1 MSQPIVRFT
10 REGHAELD
18 AFLADR
24 IYEFNAKTTGFD
36 DGEVF
41 GAAVRSP
48 GDDVVA
54 AVTGHTWGGTCH
66 VTHLWVHEAHRHK
79 GLGSLLMNA
88 VEGEARR
95 KGCRQVILATHSFQ
109 APAFYERLGYRRQ
122 ASIPQY
128 PAGHAQLHYR
138 KSLEDA
144 NGA

>member
-24 IYEFNAKTTGFD
+24 IYEFNAKATGFH

-48 GDDVVA
+48 RNDVIA

-66 VTHLWVHEAHRHK
+66 VTHLWVHEEHRHN
-79 GLGSLLMNA
+79 GLGSSLMNA
-88 VEGEARR
+88 VEIEARR
-95 KGCRQVILATHSFQ
+95 RGCRQVILATHSFL
-109 APAFYERLGYRRQ
+109 APEFYERLGYRRQ
-122 ASIPQY
+122 ATIAQY

-138 KSLEDA
+138 KDLEDA
-144 NGA
+144 NNV